1 VLDGPDGHEWA
12 LRPNQLF
19 AVALGGGLFDAPR
32 ERAIVDTCAH
42 ALLTSHGL
50 RSLAPNDPAYVGF
63 YGGDQ
68 THRDGAYHQGTVWAW
83 LIGPF
88 IDAHLRVYDDP
99 AAARRILEPFGDHL
113 AAAGLGTVSEIFD
126 GDPPFTPRGCVAQAW
141 SVGELLR
148 AFTRTDNH

>member
-19 AVALGGGLFDAPR
+19 AVALGGGRFDAPR